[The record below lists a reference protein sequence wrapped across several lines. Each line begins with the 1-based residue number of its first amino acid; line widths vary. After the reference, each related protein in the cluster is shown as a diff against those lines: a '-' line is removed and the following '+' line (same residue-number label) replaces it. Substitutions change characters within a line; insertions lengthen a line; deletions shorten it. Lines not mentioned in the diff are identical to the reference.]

1 MTKFFTPIL
10 ILLFVINVTSQST
23 IVNLDYTVSYEIPS
37 VKKGKDTLSISF
49 DKDGKFLFTDTNILA
64 KDLAR
69 KVFRTNQALINNS
82 KINLLFDVE
91 KELAYIN
98 FNSGQNHMF
107 LQMDINSFLPSKPV
121 KQDSIESKEVQLIS
135 KQTDEKVWVMNSE
148 YKLYEIY
155 TSGEVEQP
163 VYVAFDESNSFN
175 INNLLYLFFE
185 KLALTESTLLK
196 PKSISKGII
205 MQIKNHKGDV
215 ILTAVNIL
223 KQHKKIEFN
232 HSFTID

>member
-23 IVNLDYTVSYEIPS
+23 TVNLDYTVSYEIPS
-37 VKKGKDTLSISF
+37 VKKGKDTLNISF
-49 DKDGKFLFTDTNILA
+49 DKEGKYLFTDTNILA

-69 KVFRTNQALINNS
+69 KVFRTNLTLINNS
-82 KINLLFDVE
+82 KISLLFDIK

-98 FNSGQNHMF
+98 FTSGLNHLF
-107 LQMDINSFLPSKPV
+107 LQIDINSFLPNKPV
-121 KQDSIESKEVQLIS
+121 RQDSIESKEVQLNS
-135 KQTDEKVWVMNSE
+135 KQTNEKALVMNTE
-148 YKLYEIY
+148 YNLYKIY

-185 KLALTESTLLK
+185 KLALTESNLVK
-196 PKSISKGII
+196 PKNIGKGII
-205 MQIKNHKGDV
+205 MQIKNHKGDE
-215 ILTAVNIL
+215 ILTAINVL
-223 KQHKKIEFN
+223 KQQKKIEFN